1 MSGAP
6 VASLSA
12 ALLVSKGN
20 AQPSRG
26 LAQPMTERLG
36 FAMRAAA
43 THDTRDIRPAAP
55 VPPATPVAPVS
66 WPTPQAFVPPPPP
79 PSTAS
84 SRITLRID
92 DKQRLR
98 LRLASAHLG
107 KTRQVILI
115 DALDHYLKRVMPTFL
130 HDPCPCIQGPSIQGL
145 GTQGE
150 SATGGEC
157 CQRDDSRSE
166 SL

>member
-1 MSGAP
+1 MRGAP
-6 VASLSA
+6 VASLNA
-12 ALLVSKGN
+12 TLLVTKGN

-43 THDTRDIRPAAP
+43 THDTRDIRPAE
-55 VPPATPVAPVS
+55 PAALVAPVT
-66 WPTPQAFVPPPPP
+66 WPTPQAFVPPSPP

-84 SRITLRID
+84 SRITLRVD
-92 DKQRLR
+92 DKQRLQ

-107 KTRQVILI
+107 KSRQVILI
-115 DALDHYLKRVMPTFL
+115 DALDHYLKRVMPALL
-130 HDPCPCIQGPSIQGL
+130 HDPCPCI
-145 GTQGE
+145 QGE

-157 CQRDDSRSE
+157 CQRNESRDE
-166 SL
+166 SP